1 MIDTLATVI
10 CPEDQIPTAQAV
22 CPDAAGMFT
31 AMFTDDQG
39 AIYGVST
46 GGIFNETLTAL
57 SQAQIP
63 GLLFRFPDGQ
73 LQGLTKYPPEPE
85 LEEEAVDAE
94 VVEVTQ
100 DAELAEGA

>member
-39 AIYGVST
+39 AIFGVST

-85 LEEEAVDAE
+85 PEIESLSETID
-94 VVEVTQ
+94 TPQ
-100 DAELAEGA
+100 D

>member
-31 AMFTDDQG
+31 ALFTNEADE
-39 AIYGVST
+39 IVGVST

-85 LEEEAVDAE
+85 PKDESLSETID
-94 VVEVTQ
+94 TPQ
-100 DAELAEGA
+100 D